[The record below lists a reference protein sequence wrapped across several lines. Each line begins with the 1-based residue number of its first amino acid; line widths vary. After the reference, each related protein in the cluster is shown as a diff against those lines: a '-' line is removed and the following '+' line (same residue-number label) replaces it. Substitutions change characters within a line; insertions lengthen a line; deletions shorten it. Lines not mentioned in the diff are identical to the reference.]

1 MDGKSFITTMSQFFS
16 VGDIQMDPKK
26 AGSTIYQYLKSVPV
40 PIILL
45 IFARLIFLMVSSI
58 QEVYGFGDVL
68 HFFNMAQFH
77 GLPFINYWDEHPPFH
92 AFLSKMLFYIVS
104 GRENAYVNL
113 LYLVFMLV
121 DAGSL
126 ALFIRLT
133 RRLTSQPVGEAL
145 TWFFMVVLIVS
156 PYYWWYFDGFGA
168 FWLLLSLVSL
178 IEGRD
183 RLCGVAL
190 ALSTLTKLFPI
201 LFLAAIWRALPWRR
215 ALVISLITLGLTF
228 SVYGGLFALSPSFTS
243 ASVASQVNKGSWET
257 VWALVDGNYQTGN
270 FLVEED
276 HFYPERAYQLKRN
289 PAVISPWITL
299 VIFAGLGLWT
309 LFKAKIKTETQLVS
323 CLGFS
328 LVLLFLWS
336 PGWSPQYI
344 LFLIPL
350 ILLSLPVEDSR
361 LITGILVLI
370 NLLEWPVLLSRGLNW
385 TLLFTAPIR
394 TLILVLI
401 AGLWYQQVVNP
412 EKHPGNVKPE
422 VISEVGGQVPG

>member
-68 HFFNMAQFH
+68 HFFNMAQFHGLPFINYWDEHPPFHAFLSKMLFYIVSGRENAYVNLLYFFNMAQFH

-215 ALVISLITLGLTF
+215 ELVI
-228 SVYGGLFALSPSFTS
+228 
-243 ASVASQVNKGSWET
+243 
-257 VWALVDGNYQTGN
+257 
-270 FLVEED
+270 
-276 HFYPERAYQLKRN
+276 
-289 PAVISPWITL
+289 
-299 VIFAGLGLWT
+299 
-309 LFKAKIKTETQLVS
+309 
-323 CLGFS
+323 
-328 LVLLFLWS
+328 
-336 PGWSPQYI
+336 
-344 LFLIPL
+344 
-350 ILLSLPVEDSR
+350 
-361 LITGILVLI
+361 
-370 NLLEWPVLLSRGLNW
+370 
-385 TLLFTAPIR
+385 
-394 TLILVLI
+394 
-401 AGLWYQQVVNP
+401 
-412 EKHPGNVKPE
+412 
-422 VISEVGGQVPG
+422 